1 MKDHWSEGLRRQLG
15 RLGKFK
21 YPLLVLL
28 LGMVLLAIP
37 GRSEPDAEAVPSDA
51 EAAAPVPAAGDDLA
65 QLEARLS
72 TLLSQ
77 MEGAGRVEVILQYSA
92 GPRKVYQTDSSQEVS
107 TDAEGK
113 RTVAQME
120 TVISSGGDADGP
132 VTVQTIEPSFR
143 GAVIAAEGAGD
154 AAVKLDLVN
163 AVSSLT
169 GLGADDI
176 TVIKLVS

>member
-1 MKDHWSEGLRRQLG
+1 MKWSERTRGLMRQ
-15 RLGKFK
+15 LGKFK

-28 LGMVLLAIP
+28 LGLVILAIP
-37 GRSEPDAEAVPSDA
+37 GRDAEAPPEEPAAPAAETAA
-51 EAAAPVPAAGDDLA
+51 EAAEDGLTS
-65 QLEARLS
+65 LEQRLS
-72 TLLSQ
+72 ALLSK
-77 MEGAGRVEVILQYSA
+77 MEGAGRVEVILQYAA
-92 GPRKVYQTDSSQEVS
+92 GPRVVYQTDSNQEVT

-120 TVISSGGDADGP
+120 TVLSPGGSTDGP

-143 GAVIAAEGAGD
+143 GALIAAEGADD
-154 AAVKLDLVN
+154 AAVKLDLVS

-176 TVIKLVS
+176 TVIKMK